1 MSLLEY
7 ALEYARNGFYVFP
20 LAIGSKKPAFA
31 GGNGF
36 QDATIDLNLIRQWWA
51 DIEYNIGI
59 ACGIKSNLSVI
70 DLDGE
75 QGVQSI
81 QQVKTYIPKT
91 LTVKTPR
98 GWHVYLKYNEDLKMA
113 VNILEKVDI
122 RSEGGYVVAP
132 PSIVNDIV
140 YSFHN
145 EAIPIA
151 TMHVVPDIL
160 KVRERVN
167 GASPSVTTDSPPN
180 WVSQALQGVSEGSRD
195 ATAISLAGY
204 FHGIGMP
211 EDIIEAVMT
220 PFANACTPPYPL
232 EDLRKTVKSA
242 ARYPTISTQQSD
254 IANHVQEDTE
264 QTRNL
269 SAAIKE
275 WIDLTET
282 WWTTDELDNELGIRT
297 PKDKNMRK
305 QLLFQLRKGGK
316 LRAHQT
322 VNKRFRKVD
331 TEIIG
336 LDYKKQQNA
345 KVLDLRWPLDIEDL
359 VNIYPGNLVVVA
371 GSPNSG
377 KTALLLNVM
386 RLNQE
391 RMPIYYFCSEMGVQE
406 LQGRLEL
413 FDTPLQDWTFEA
425 IERSTNFADVIV
437 PDCINII
444 DFMELTEDVYKVNTY
459 LTELT
464 HVIGNGVVIV
474 AVQKKIGALM
484 GRGQEFSLEKP
495 RLYLSLD
502 EGKIKIAKGK
512 HWAQKNY
519 NPSGLERFFSI
530 EGGAYF
536 IPSTGW
542 QDSR

>member
-98 GWHVYLKYNEDLKMA
+98 GWHVYLKYNEDLKMT

-140 YSFHN
+140 YAFHN

-151 TMHVVPDIL
+151 TMHVVPDLL
-160 KVRERVN
+160 KVRERTN
-167 GASPSVTTDSPPN
+167 GASPSVTTDSTPN

-242 ARYPTISTQQSD
+242 ARYPNVVTQRTEIVD
-254 IANHVQEDTE
+254 GVQEDTE
-264 QTRNL
+264 EARSLTAMIRD
-269 SAAIKE
+269 
-275 WIDLTET
+275 WIEATDT
-282 WWTTDELDNELGIRT
+282 WWTTDELDSELGVRT
-297 PKDKNMRK
+297 PKEKNLRSKALARFK
-305 QLLFQLRKGGK
+305 QAKKIRQHL
-316 LRAHQT
+316 T
-322 VNKRFRKVD
+322 MNKKYRKVD
-331 TEIIG
+331 SQVIG
-336 LDYKKQQNA
+336 LDYQSAQKGSA
-345 KVLDLRWPLDIEDL
+345 LDIRWPLGIEEL
-359 VNIYPGNLVVVA
+359 VHVYPGNLVCIA

-377 KTALLLNVM
+377 KTALLLNVIQ
-386 RLNQE
+386 LNQD
-391 RMPIYYFCSEMGVQE
+391 RMPIHYFCSEMGVEE
-406 LQGRLEL
+406 LHDRLEL
-413 FDTPLQDWTFEA
+413 FNLPMSRWKFEA

-444 DFMELTEDVYKVNTY
+444 DFMELTEDVYLVNRYMTD
-459 LTELT
+459 LFNA
-464 HVIGNGVVIV
+464 IGQGVVIV

-484 GRGQEFSLEKP
+484 GRGQEFGLEKP

-502 EGKIKIAKGK
+502 EGKAKIVKGK
-512 HWAQKNY
+512 HWAQKNL
-519 NPSGLERFFSI
+519 NPSGLERLFSI
-530 EGGAYF
+530 ESGAYF